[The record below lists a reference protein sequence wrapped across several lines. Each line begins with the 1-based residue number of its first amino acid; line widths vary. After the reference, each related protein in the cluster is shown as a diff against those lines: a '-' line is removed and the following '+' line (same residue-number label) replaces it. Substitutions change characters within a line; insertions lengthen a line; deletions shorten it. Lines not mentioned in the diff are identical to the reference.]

1 MSRRDRPPPLVER
14 LLEAALPD
22 DAASEAAIGDLAE
35 EFTTRAERVGRARNV
50 LWYLRQAGQLSA
62 GALAVGLTRA
72 TIHELGGEG
81 AMIRGIRIAGRSL
94 ARNPGYTAAFV
105 LTLGLGIGM
114 NTAIFSVVNG
124 VLLAPLPYPDA
135 DRIMYVRHPAQA
147 AGIGNLSFSFLEVE
161 DLRQARTMDEFVEY
175 GDWTFTVIGEQEPHR
190 AVGGLVTSNYFEVLG
205 LQPRAGR
212 VLGPQDDE
220 DGAEPAMVLTYDYW
234 TRVFGAD
241 ESIIGETLRLTA
253 FSSPK
258 ATRIVGVLEPGTH
271 YTGTRR
277 QDFFV
282 NYATNDHYQSA
293 TMEDARN
300 HRMTDVFARLAPGQT
315 PEAAVAELE
324 AIHTGMM
331 QEYPDAYPERFGF
344 GITAARWQDEL
355 TREARPTFLILM
367 GTVAL
372 VLLLAC
378 ANVANLTL
386 TRLVRREREL
396 AVRAALGAGKARLR
410 RQLLTENLLLSTAGA
425 ALGLVI
431 AVLGLDLLVQYATR
445 FTVRTGEIGID
456 VPVLLFTIGV
466 AVGVALLLAW
476 APSLPGAGGL
486 GNAAAAAGSAR
497 GVVGISKKHVQ
508 QGLVVSQLALSFTL
522 LIGAGLMVRSLVNL
536 TAVDTGIETENV
548 VVMQAPN
555 TSGLNPQENL
565 VLLDQVLDELRD
577 QDGVLTVAH
586 ASRAPWDPNT
596 SLLNLTFRY
605 EGGDDEGITSPMAQQ
620 NAVSPLYFSTA
631 GISIVQGRAFMP
643 DDDMNGD
650 TIAIINQSLARDL
663 FGPGVDP
670 INRRLQQQN
679 FNGSWGPWLRVVGVA
694 EDTREYGVS
703 LANAHTLY
711 RPAAQTFSGP
721 AILVKATGEP
731 GAIAARVREAVRRAD
746 ADRPLDQVSSLEA
759 LRDENI
765 APERLNATLF
775 TSFAVLALLIA
786 AVGVLGVLA
795 FTVSQRTQ
803 EFGVRMALGAQQ
815 GQVLQMVLREGV
827 VLAVGAL
834 IVGGGAALFLSR
846 FLVGLLY
853 EVEATDPTTYGAVGA
868 VLCAVALLAAYVPAR
883 RATQVDPMQ
892 ALRSE

>member
-1 MSRRDRPPPLVER
+1 L
-14 LLEAALPD
+14 AA
-22 DAASEAAIGDLAE
+22 
-35 EFTTRAERVGRARNV
+35 
-50 LWYLRQAGQLSA
+50 
-62 GALAVGLTRA
+62 
-72 TIHELGGEG
+72 
-81 AMIRGIRIAGRSL
+81 RSL
-94 ARNPGYTAAFV
+94 VRTPGYAIAFI

-135 DRIMYVRHPAQA
+135 DRIIYVRQPAQA
-147 AGIGNLSFSFLEVE
+147 AGIANVSFSFLEVE
-161 DLRQARTMDEFVEY
+161 DLRRAHTMDEFVEY
-175 GDWTFTVIGEQEPHR
+175 GDWTFTVVGEQEPHR
-190 AVGGLVTSNYFEVLG
+190 AVGGLVTSNYFDVLG

-212 VLGPQDDE
+212 VLGPQDDA

-241 ESIIGETLRLTA
+241 ESVIGQTVRLLA
-253 FSSPK
+253 FSQPK
-258 ATRIVGVLEPGTH
+258 TTRIVGVLEPGTH

-293 TMEDARN
+293 TMEDARG

-315 PEAAVAELE
+315 TESASAEL
-324 AIHTGMM
+324 ASIHAAMVR
-331 QEYPDAYPERFGF
+331 EYPEAYPERMGF

-355 TREARPTFLILM
+355 TREARPTFLVLM

-386 TRLVRREREL
+386 TRLVRRGREL
-396 AVRAALGAGKARLR
+396 AVRAALGAGRGRLR
-410 RQLLTENLLLSTAGA
+410 RQLLTENLVLSLAGA
-425 ALGLVI
+425 VLGLII
-431 AVLGLDLLVQYATR
+431 AVFGLDLLVQYANR

-456 VPVLLFTIGV
+456 VPVLVFTIGV

-486 GNAAAAAGSAR
+486 GNAAAAASSAR
-497 GVVGISKKHVQ
+497 GVVGFSKKHLQ
-508 QGLVVSQLALSFTL
+508 RGLVVSQLALSFTL
-522 LIGAGLMVRSLVNL
+522 LIGAGLMVRSLLNL
-536 TAVDTGIETENV
+536 ARVDTGIEYENV
-548 VVMQAPN
+548 IAMEAPN
-555 TSGLNPQENL
+555 TTGLSAQENL
-565 VLLDQVLDELRD
+565 QLLDQVLDELREAE
-577 QDGVLTVAH
+577 GVMTVAH
-586 ASRAPWDPNT
+586 ASRSPWDPNT
-596 SLLNLTFRY
+596 NLLNLTFRS
-605 EGGDDEGITSPMAQQ
+605 EGGEEDGLTSPMAQQ
-620 NAVSPLYFSTA
+620 NSVSPLYFSTA

-643 DDDMNGD
+643 TDDLSGD
-650 TIAIINQSLARDL
+650 TVTIVNESLARDL

-670 INRRLQQQN
+670 INRRISQQN

-694 EDTREYGVS
+694 ADTREYGVS
-703 LANAHTLY
+703 LANAHTIY
-711 RPAAQTFSGP
+711 RPAAQFFAGP
-721 AILVKATGEP
+721 SILVKTTGDP
-731 GAIAARVREAVRRAD
+731 GALSARVRDAVQRLD
-746 ADRPLDQVSSLEA
+746 ADRPLDRVSTLAS
-759 LRDENI
+759 LRDDNI

-775 TSFAVLALLIA
+775 TSFALLALLIA

-815 GQVLQMVLREGV
+815 GQVLSMVLREGA

-834 IVGGGAALFLSR
+834 MVGGVVALVLSR
-846 FLVGLLY
+846 FIVGLLY
-853 EVEATDPTTYGAVGA
+853 EVEVTDPLTYAGVGGI
-868 VLCAVALLAAYVPAR
+868 LCLVALVAAYVPAR
-883 RATQVDPMQ
+883 RATMVDPME